1 MIVNN
6 IIDTNKLS
14 SGLVSTGIILI
25 SLGIIKEVRNENYS
39 NCFKTNASLASTLIS
54 VGSAL
59 NIYNLFR
66 N

>member
-25 SLGIIKEVRNENYS
+25 SLGIIKEVRNEKYS